1 LFLSLLIIDLLL
13 LELIGG
19 DTFSALLSY
28 CLSEEMSLNYG
39 TSILSIFEAEL
50 SATLNKDFSDCLTD

>member
-1 LFLSLLIIDLLL
+1 M
-13 LELIGG
+13 ELIGG